1 MSLAFDCACHAE
13 VAGWARPTALGITLL
28 LGRAV
33 ASGQALHRLRGASWA
48 VKAERASEALIL
60 RSKAGLAAASVY
72 NHMYMPTGYGDP
84 AAEYD
89 RLVNGVAMWDVAV
102 ERQVALK
109 GPDALALARYLTPRN
124 LDGLAIG
131 QGKYAPICNYE
142 GALINDPVL
151 LQVSDDEIWL
161 SIADSD
167 IKLWAGG
174 IAGAR
179 GMDVRVFEPDV
190 SPLAIQGPKSFDVVA
205 DLCGDWIRELRYFG
219 FRDYDLDGIPVVV
232 ARSGWSKQGGFEFY
246 LRDGSRGEEL
256 WNLVAEAGKPYG
268 IGPGTPNYVERVES
282 GLISYGADTDDM
294 SNPFEYGLGKFMD
307 VDQEGDFAGKE
318 ALRFI
323 RDAGVTRR
331 FMGLLIEGEPFAS
344 TNESPWQLSKTDD
357 AYAGYAS
364 ASAWC
369 PRANSNIAVAM
380 VSVEAIESGNGVV
393 VHTEAG
399 DLKA

>member
-1 MSLAFDCACHAE
+1 MS
-13 VAGWARPTALGITLL
+13 ITLS
-28 LGRAV
+28 LGPRV
-33 ASGQALHRLRGASWA
+33 RKSPYF
-48 VKAERASEALIL
+48 EAA
-60 RSKAGLAAASVY
+60 RKAGLAAASVY

-109 GPDALALARYLTPRN
+109 GPDALALACYLTPRN

-318 ALRFI
+318 ALRLI

-331 FMGLLIEGEPFAS
+331 FMGLLIEGEPFAT
-344 TNESPWQLSKTDD
+344 TNESRLQLSKTDGV
-357 AYAGYAS
+357 YAGYAS
-364 ASAWC
+364 ASAWS

-380 VSVEAIESGNGVV
+380 VNVEAIESANGVV
-393 VHTEAG
+393 VHTETG
-399 DLKA
+399 DLKAQVVELPII

>member
-1 MSLAFDCACHAE
+1 MSI
-13 VAGWARPTALGITLL
+13 ALS
-28 LGRAV
+28 LGPRV
-33 ASGQALHRLRGASWA
+33 RKSPFFESTR
-48 VKAERASEALIL
+48 
-60 RSKAGLAAASVY
+60 KAGLAAASVY

-124 LDGLAIG
+124 LDGLTIG

-151 LQVSDDEIWL
+151 LQVSEDEIWL

-190 SPLAIQGPKSFDVVA
+190 SPLAVQGPKSFDVVA
-205 DLCGDWIRELRYFG
+205 DMCGDWVRDLRYFG
-219 FRDYDLDGIPVVV
+219 FRDHDLDGIPVVV

-246 LRDGSRGEEL
+246 LRDGSKGEEL
-256 WNLVAEAGKPYG
+256 WNRVAAAGKPYG
-268 IGPGTPNYVERVES
+268 IGPGTPNYIERVES

-307 VDQEGDFAGKE
+307 VDQDGDFAGK
-318 ALRFI
+318 AVLKAI
-323 RDAGVTRR
+323 RDTGVTRR
-331 FMGLLIEGEPFAS
+331 FMGLLIEGEQFAG
-344 TNESPWQLSKTDD
+344 TNESPWRLSD
-357 AYAGYAS
+357 AGGNDVGYAS
-364 ASAWC
+364 ASAYSL
-369 PRANSNIAVAM
+369 RAQSNIAVAM
-380 VSVEAIESGNGVV
+380 VGVQAINAGQGVR
-393 VHTEAG
+393 VHADTG
-399 DLKA
+399 DLHARVVPLPIV

>member
-1 MSLAFDCACHAE
+1 MSNPLSLSLGPRVRKSPFFEA
-13 VAGWARPTALGITLL
+13 AR
-28 LGRAV
+28 
-33 ASGQALHRLRGASWA
+33 
-48 VKAERASEALIL
+48 
-60 RSKAGLAAASVY
+60 KAGLSAASVY
-72 NHMYMPTGYGDP
+72 NHMYMPTSYGDP

-89 RLVNGVAMWDVAV
+89 RLINGVAMWDVAV

-124 LDGLAIG
+124 LDGLTIG

-167 IKLWAGG
+167 IKLWAGA

-190 SPLAIQGPKSFDVVA
+190 SPLAVQGPKSFDVVA
-205 DLCGDWIRELRYFG
+205 DLCGDWVRELRYFA
-219 FRDYDLDGIPVVV
+219 FRAFDLGDIPVVV
-232 ARSGWSKQGGFEFY
+232 ARSGWSKQGGFELY
-246 LRDGSRGEEL
+246 LRDGSKGDAL
-256 WNLVAEAGKPYG
+256 WQRVAEAGKPYG

-307 VDQEGDFAGKE
+307 VDQPGDFAGKE
-318 ALRFI
+318 ALRAI

-331 FMGLLIEGEPFAS
+331 FMGLVIEGAPFAG
-344 TNESPWQLSKTDD
+344 TNEAPWRLSD
-357 AYAGYAS
+357 AKGGDAGYAS
-364 ASAWC
+364 ASAYS
-369 PRANSNIAVAM
+369 PRAQSNIAVAM
-380 VSVEAIESGNGVV
+380 VSVAAM
-393 VHTEAG
+393 EAG
-399 DLKA
+399 TGVTVHADTGDLRAQVVPLPIV

>member
-1 MSLAFDCACHAE
+1 MS
-13 VAGWARPTALGITLL
+13 ITLS
-28 LGRAV
+28 LGPRV
-33 ASGQALHRLRGASWA
+33 RKSPYF
-48 VKAERASEALIL
+48 EAA
-60 RSKAGLAAASVY
+60 RKAGLAAASVY

-190 SPLAIQGPKSFDVVA
+190 SPLAIQGRNHSMSSPISAATGYVSFAISGSVTMTSTAFRSWWRVPAGPSRAALNSIFATAAGASSCGTLSPKPESRTASGQVRQTMSSVSKVA
-205 DLCGDWIRELRYFG
+205 
-219 FRDYDLDGIPVVV
+219 
-232 ARSGWSKQGGFEFY
+232 
-246 LRDGSRGEEL
+246 
-256 WNLVAEAGKPYG
+256 
-268 IGPGTPNYVERVES
+268 
-282 GLISYGADTDDM
+282 
-294 SNPFEYGLGKFMD
+294 
-307 VDQEGDFAGKE
+307 
-318 ALRFI
+318 
-323 RDAGVTRR
+323 
-331 FMGLLIEGEPFAS
+331 
-344 TNESPWQLSKTDD
+344 
-357 AYAGYAS
+357 
-364 ASAWC
+364 
-369 PRANSNIAVAM
+369 
-380 VSVEAIESGNGVV
+380 
-393 VHTEAG
+393 
-399 DLKA
+399 

>member
-1 MSLAFDCACHAE
+1 MSIALSIGPRVRKSPYFEA
-13 VAGWARPTALGITLL
+13 AR
-28 LGRAV
+28 
-33 ASGQALHRLRGASWA
+33 
-48 VKAERASEALIL
+48 
-60 RSKAGLAAASVY
+60 KAGLAAASVY

-109 GPDALALARYLTPRN
+109 GPDAVALARYLTPRN
-124 LDGLAIG
+124 LDGLTIG

-151 LQVSDDEIWL
+151 LQVSEDEIWL

-167 IKLWAGG
+167 ITLWAGG
-174 IAGAR
+174 IAGAK

-205 DLCGDWIRELRYFG
+205 DLCGDWIRDLRYFG
-219 FRDYDLDGIPVVV
+219 FRHFELDGIPMVV

-246 LRDGSRGEEL
+246 LQDGSRGTEL
-256 WNLVAEAGKPYG
+256 WNKVAEAGAPYG
-268 IGPGTPNYVERVES
+268 IGPGTPNYIERVES

-294 SNPFEYGLGKFMD
+294 SNPFEYGLGRFMD
-307 VDQEGDFAGKE
+307 IDQDQDFAGKE
-318 ALRFI
+318 ALRAI

-331 FMGLLIEGEPFAS
+331 FMGLLIGGEPFAT
-344 TNESPWQLSKTDD
+344 TNESRWPLSMADGR
-357 AYAGYAS
+357 AAGYACATAYS
-364 ASAWC
+364 
-369 PRANSNIAVAM
+369 PRAQSNIAVAM
-380 VSVEAIESGNGVV
+380 VSIDAIDAGAPVV
-393 VHTEAG
+393 VHADGG
-399 DLKA
+399 DLEARVVELPIV